1 MVDPSPKTR
10 PLIVKI
16 GGSLADSGRLPSI
29 LTTIAASNVPLI
41 VVPGGGEFAN
51 KVRDLQNALKF
62 DDASAHKLAILGMHQ
77 MAEIYFKLQPRLA
90 AADSLEGF
98 QRVAAAGQIPV
109 WLPWQMCAS
118 DQDIPANWSITSDGI
133 AARLAER
140 LGGADL
146 VLLKS
151 VDVAPGT
158 RADDLARD
166 GIVDAAFPQIVHR
179 AKLNWRILGPG
190 QEAELRA
197 SLSPSLTGRGPA
209 ADATNE
215 GG

>member
-1 MVDPSPKTR
+1 MDEAPQKAV
-10 PLIVKI
+10 PLVIKI
-16 GGSLADSGRLPSI
+16 GGSLAESARLPW
-29 LTTIAASNVPLI
+29 LLQTIVGAHVPVI

-98 QRVAAAGQIPV
+98 QRVWAARQIPV

-118 DQDIPANWSITSDGI
+118 DTDIPANWSITSDGI

-140 LGGADL
+140 LGGAEL
-146 VLLKS
+146 VLVKS
-151 VDVAPGT
+151 VDVAPGAT
-158 RADDLARD
+158 AQDLAD
-166 GIVDAAFPQIVHR
+166 EGIVDAAFPKIVAR
-179 AKLNWRILGPG
+179 ANLSWRILGPVHD
-190 QEAELRA
+190 ADLKRL
-197 SLSPSLTGRGPA
+197 LS
-209 ADATNE
+209 
-215 GG
+215 